1 MLKGRMLHGVQP
13 SILRFE
19 PLLLNQLIDLP
30 TIKTAWQFVLQSTP
44 SSLSTHHA
52 PTSLKFT
59 PSLTCGR
66 DGLPLPA
73 PGHLRLLPAALLVLR
88 LALGRQDGGGQQAG
102 VGVLAAVGVLLVRPR
117 RVAHVGVGAG
127 KRPVQQLLD
136 VVLHALVVRVSPQ
149 EVEVCQGNVSNV
161 VKSEWACSSTSGR
174 WYTL

>member
-1 MLKGRMLHGVQP
+1 M
-13 SILRFE
+13 
-19 PLLLNQLIDLP
+19 
-30 TIKTAWQFVLQSTP
+30 KTAWHSNPQSTP

-66 DGLPLPA
+66 DGLPLPT

-88 LALGRQDGGGQQAG
+88 LTLGRQDGGGQQAG

-127 KRPVQQLLD
+127 KRPVQQLLN
-136 VVLHALVVRVSPQ
+136 VVLHALGVRGTPQ
-149 EVEVCQGNVSNV
+149 EVEVCQGKVSKV
-161 VKSEWACSSTSGR
+161 VKSEWACGSNSGG